1 MSAIEN
7 FCRAYD
13 AGTIRNTD
21 EIIHQWVREKEV
33 DDFLTTSVT
42 GGVLIGDLLC
52 GDGLEDQISPD
63 LLKAC
68 SDLMGEKA
76 GSFNAVRQILLE
88 KLEKGDASVSG
99 WISKIQGR
107 IGENE
112 FLHHVGP
119 TAHLA
124 ESGSQEGWDIAIEHA
139 DKTTQWVQVKTYS
152 DANGVMKHIREVQ
165 EKIAAGLIHDGDQVV
180 DKIDFSVP
188 ENIVDEVREKVQA
201 AGIDIDILTIPM
213 TSAEAREVV
222 SESVANVGPE
232 ALSHFLGELLGG
244 TLTAAAI
251 HGAVNGFLIYKGVKE
266 RSQFIEDTVYST
278 GISTGGLTAAFA
290 TEAALHKL
298 ATYAAFLGGPTTW
311 AATFGVGMTARMYLK
326 RVADRRNVVERLAD
340 GNDQLTRTSEMLIGC

>member
-1 MSAIEN
+1 MSDIEE
-7 FCRAYD
+7 FCRSHD
-13 AGTIRNTD
+13 AGTNRNTD
-21 EIIHQWVREKEV
+21 DIIRQWVHEREV
-33 DDFLTTSVT
+33 DDFLGTPVT
-42 GGVLIGDLLC
+42 AAVLIGDLLC

-76 GSFNAVRQILLE
+76 GSFDAVRQMLLE
-88 KLEKGDASVSG
+88 KLENGDGSVHG
-99 WISKIQGR
+99 WISKIQGQ

-112 FLHHVGP
+112 FLHHVGSH
-119 TAHLA
+119 AHLA
-124 ESGSQEGWDIAIEHA
+124 ESGSQEGWDIAIDHA
-139 DKTTQWVQVKTYS
+139 DKPTQWVQVKTYS

-165 EKIAAGLIHDGDQVV
+165 EKLSAGLIHDGDQVV
-180 DKIDFSVP
+180 DRIDFSVP

-213 TSAEAREVV
+213 TSDEARAVV

-232 ALSHFLGELLGG
+232 ALSHFFGELLAG

-251 HGAVNGFLIYKGVKE
+251 HGAVNGFLVYKGAKE
-266 RSQFIEDTVYST
+266 RSQIIADTVYST
-278 GISTGGLTAAFA
+278 GISSGGLTAAFA

-311 AATFGVGMTARMYLK
+311 AATFGAGMTARMYLK
-326 RVADRRNVVERLAD
+326 RVADRRNVAERLAD
-340 GNDQLTRTSEMLIGC
+340 GNDQLTRISEMLIGC